1 MKPIIVTI
9 SRSITRVQGFGEI
22 DPRQERIL
30 LRQLDGWIESI
41 YRPRVVLNCSEL
53 DGMGLKEIRLLVSC
67 LERVLKRQGDARLAG
82 LSAQGREILAHAGA
96 DRLFRIYESIESAVR
111 SFDSHPLTDG
121 QGEYRSGELRQ
132 TAGDGNGS
140 ISPAPIHKYAGRKL
154 GDTNE

>member
-9 SRSITRVQGFGEI
+9 SRSITRKQGAGKI

-41 YRPRVVLNCSEL
+41 HRPCVVLNCSEL
-53 DGMGLKEIRLLVSC
+53 DGIGVAEIRLLVSC
-67 LERVLKRQGDARLAG
+67 LERVLKNQGDARLAG
-82 LSAQGREILAHAGA
+82 LSAQGREILAYAGA

-111 SFDSHPLTDG
+111 SFDSHPLIDG
-121 QGEYRSGELRQ
+121 QGEYRSGGLRQ
-132 TAGDGNGS
+132 PTGDDKGS
-140 ISPAPIHKYAGRKL
+140 ISPALIHRYAGRKL